1 MNLLFSTECFF
12 HDSDRKNHPIRITD
26 KQASVTIELHPLYV
40 GQALPI
46 LEENIWKRFSDIF
59 ITHVGLRT
67 FTFTYIHLN

>member
-1 MNLLFSTECFF
+1 MGSLIFKRCVVIDLLISIECFF

-46 LEENIWKRFSDIF
+46 LEEILGKGFQTFS
-59 ITHVGLRT
+59 
-67 FTFTYIHLN
+67 